1 MHAIGVMEP
10 SERPKATA
18 VTVRAN
24 VMSVLQKIVREEG
37 GHLRVM
43 VWRKG
48 GGRVITAMKL
58 PL

>member
-1 MHAIGVMEP
+1 MEP